1 MKNRIAALA
10 LLAALALTGCAGTAA
25 PEGDERAASAE
36 SESAAPLEA
45 ETPAP
50 EEAGGDDAEQA
61 FLDNVR
67 DNLPTPTTIPD
78 ATDEQLLAAGM
89 EACERLR
96 AGETSDTITLIEGEQ
111 KNGAD
116 IYADS
121 GAIITAARLS
131 LCPDQV

>member
-1 MKNRIAALA
+1 MKTRIAAVA
-10 LLAALALTGCAGTAA
+10 LVALLALTGCAGPAEPETA
-25 PEGDERAASAE
+25 SE
-36 SESAAPLEA
+36 SETAAPLEA
-45 ETPAP
+45 KTPT
-50 EEAGGDDAEQA
+50 AGTEGDAESS
-61 FLDNVR
+61 FLAMVGES
-67 DNLPTPTTIPD
+67 LPEDTSIPD

-96 AGETSDTITLIEGEQ
+96 AGETSDTISLIEGEQ

-121 GAIITAARLS
+121 GAIITSARLT